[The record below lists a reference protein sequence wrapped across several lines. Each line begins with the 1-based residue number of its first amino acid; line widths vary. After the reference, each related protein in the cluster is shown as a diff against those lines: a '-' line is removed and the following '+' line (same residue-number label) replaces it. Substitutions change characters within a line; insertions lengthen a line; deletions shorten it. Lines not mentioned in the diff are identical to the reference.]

1 MASTTT
7 LQVRLSEELRRNSE
21 EVLGAMGLDL
31 PTGVRLFL
39 TKVIQTRSIPFG
51 LEADPA
57 AEILSV
63 DDATQRQMNEI
74 AEVWKKNK
82 KTV

>member
-1 MASTTT
+1 MSSTTT

-21 EVLGAMGLDL
+21 DVLVAMGLDL

-39 TKVIQTRSIPFG
+39 TKVIQTRSIPFA
-51 LEADPA
+51 LEAEPA
-57 AEILSV
+57 AEILPV

-82 KTV
+82 KPA